1 MNQKIIVKIPKI
13 CSKPKYL
20 DSNIEYI
27 AKILKGKLLQ
37 FTEDIAIEH
46 LLLDSRKIVFPATSI
61 FFALSS
67 ARRDGHQYLEEVY
80 EKGVRNFVIAK
91 EINVEHFPA
100 ANIISVKNTLH
111 ALQTL
116 AADHRKKFSIPV
128 IGITG
133 SNGKTIVKE
142 LLNQLLEPD
151 FNIVRSPRSYNS
163 QIGVPLSVWQM
174 SREHTLG
181 IFEAGISQSGE
192 MEKLEKIIQPTIG
205 IFTNVGEAHSEGFI
219 NVRQKVNEKLQLF
232 KNAETLIYCK
242 DYPEINEGIAA
253 YLQPLR
259 SNTQLKYFNWSTK
272 TEATL
277 QITSILK
284 SDNATYITAGKEK
297 LGEISIQ
304 VPFTDDAYVE
314 NAITCWCV
322 MLQMGI
328 RQEIIENRMLQL
340 NAVPMRLELIKGI
353 NNCSIINDSYSA
365 DLSSLRIALD
375 FLTQQQQHSKRT
387 VILSDIL
394 QSGKTDKQLYDE
406 VAGALAQKN
415 INRLIGIGENIQ
427 RHYKSF
433 EKISGMELHFYPS
446 TEAFRKDFYHLHFSH
461 EAILLK
467 GARVFAFEQISLL
480 LQQKVHQTVMEI
492 NLDALSHNLKEYQK
506 ILQPT
511 TRLMAMVKAFSYG
524 SGSYEIANLLQF
536 HKVDYL
542 AVAYADE
549 GVELRKGGIKLPVMV
564 MNPEESTY
572 DALLQFDLEP
582 DIYSLEQLQHFDTF
596 LKQQNIHQ
604 FPVHIE
610 LETGMNRL
618 GFSLNDLDAL
628 KQALVKSSF
637 KVQSVFSHL
646 AASEDPE
653 QDAFTQM
660 QGEKFLQACASLEQS
675 LTYPFIKHLAN
686 SAAIIRHPQWQ
697 LDMVRLGIGLYG
709 IDSASSKT
717 LDLQEV
723 SSLKTTIAQV
733 KTIKAG
739 ESVGYGRRAKAKADM
754 VIATAR
760 LGYADGYSRRLGHGV
775 GKMLVK
781 GKMAPVIGSV
791 CMDMTMLDIT
801 KIPGVKEGDE
811 VTVFGAG
818 LSLETLARWAE
829 TIPYEIM
836 TTVSQR
842 VKRVYYG
849 N

>member
-1 MNQKIIVKIPKI
+1 MEINIENIVKV
-13 CSKPKYL
+13 
-20 DSNIEYI
+20 
-27 AKILKGKLLQ
+27 LKGKLLQ
-37 FTEDIAIEH
+37 SAEVAPIEQ

-67 ARRDGHQYLEEVY
+67 ARRDGHQFLKEVY
-80 EKGVRNFVIAK
+80 EKGVRNLVVSE
-91 EINVEHFPA
+91 EINVEDFPG
-100 ANIISVKNTLH
+100 ANIIAVNSTLK
-111 ALQTL
+111 ALQAL
-116 AADHRKKFSIPV
+116 VADHRKKFSIPV

-174 SREHTLG
+174 SSEHSLG
-181 IFEAGISQSGE
+181 IFEAGISQGEE

-205 IFTNVGEAHSEGFI
+205 VFTNVGEAHSEGFI
-219 NVRQKVNEKLQLF
+219 NMRQKVNEKLQLF
-232 KNAETLIYCK
+232 KNVQTLIYCK

-259 SNTQLKYFNWSTK
+259 SNTQLQYFNWSTK
-272 TEATL
+272 TEASL
-277 QITSILK
+277 QVTSILK
-284 SDNATYITAGKEK
+284 SNNITYITASREK

-328 RQEIIENRMLQL
+328 KQHIIESRMLQL

-375 FLTQQQQHSKRT
+375 FLLQQQQHTKRT

-394 QSGKTDKQLYDE
+394 QSGKTDNQLYDE
-406 VAGALAQKN
+406 VAGLLEQKQ
-415 INRLIGIGENIQ
+415 ISRLIGIGENIQ
-427 RHYKSF
+427 RNHKCF
-433 EKISGMELHFYPS
+433 EKIKGIALHFYPS

-467 GARVFAFEQISLL
+467 GARVFAFEQISNL

-492 NLDALSHNLKEYQK
+492 NLDAISHNLKEYQK

-511 TRLMAMVKAFSYG
+511 TFLMAMVKAFSYG

-549 GVELRKGGIKLPVMV
+549 GVELRKAGIKLPIMV

-572 DALLQFDLEP
+572 DALIQFDLEP
-582 DIYSLEQLQHFDTF
+582 DIYSLEQFQQFDLF
-596 LKQQNIHQ
+596 LKQQNLHQ

-618 GFSLNDLDAL
+618 GFSLSDLDVLKSAL
-628 KQALVKSSF
+628 EKSSF
-637 KVQSVFSHL
+637 KIQSVFSHL
-646 AASEDPE
+646 AASEDPK
-653 QDAFTQM
+653 QDAFTQT
-660 QGEKFLQACASLEQS
+660 QGQQFLQACESLEAS
-675 LTYPFIKHLAN
+675 INYPFIKHLAN

-733 KTIKAG
+733 KHIKAG
-739 ESVGYGRRAKAKADM
+739 ESVGYGRRAIAKSDM

-775 GKMLVK
+775 GKMIVK

-791 CMDMTMLDIT
+791 CMDMTMLDIS
-801 KIPGVKEGDE
+801 KIAGVKEGDE
-811 VTVFGAG
+811 VVVFGAG
-818 LSLETLARWAE
+818 LSLEKLAKWAE